1 MYMDFIYGF
10 HMIWQLENGEIE
22 PVNLWDLRS
31 GKLTVC
37 ELENHHF
44 FQGKSTNSV
53 TIFNS
58 KLLNYQMVFHGNFEN
73 RMAMGQN

>member
-1 MYMDFIYGF
+1 MYMDFISGF

-44 FQGKSTNSV
+44 FSRQINELRGH
-53 TIFNS
+53 F
-58 KLLNYQMVFHGNFEN
+58 Q
-73 RMAMGQN
+73 